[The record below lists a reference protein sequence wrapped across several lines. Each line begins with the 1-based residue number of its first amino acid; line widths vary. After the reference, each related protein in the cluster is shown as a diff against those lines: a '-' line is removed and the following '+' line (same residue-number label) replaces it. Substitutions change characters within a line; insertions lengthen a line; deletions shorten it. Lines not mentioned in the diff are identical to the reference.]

1 LTERQ
6 SAKAAGQTGNDGQN
20 LFCRGILRLVRS
32 NSHGIFYVIRA
43 KKMEPIIGID
53 EEGASLTKSLNV
65 YSEARSDAEDKVKAT
80 AKQSENCD

>member
-1 LTERQ
+1 M
-6 SAKAAGQTGNDGQN
+6 
-20 LFCRGILRLVRS
+20 VRS
-32 NSHGIFYVIRA
+32 NSHGTFHVIRA

-80 AKQSENCD
+80 DHKVRIAIDGTAISKSGRTNGK